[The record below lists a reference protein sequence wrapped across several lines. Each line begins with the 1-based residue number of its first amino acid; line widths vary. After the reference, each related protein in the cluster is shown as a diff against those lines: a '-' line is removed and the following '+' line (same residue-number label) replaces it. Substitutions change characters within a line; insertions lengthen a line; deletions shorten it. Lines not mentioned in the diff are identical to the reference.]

1 MSPMPCSIC
10 ADFRFGL
17 AEACSHLS
25 KVYTMA
31 DLAAEIAAK
40 RDIESLRISFE
51 AHKADDYQEDL
62 WR

>member
-1 MSPMPCSIC
+1 MSAMPCSMC
-10 ADFRFGL
+10 ADFRFRL

-31 DLAAEIAAK
+31 DFTAEIAAK
-40 RDIESLRISFE
+40 HDIESLRISLE
-51 AHKADDYQEDL
+51 AHKADHYQEDL

>member
-1 MSPMPCSIC
+1 MC
-10 ADFRFGL
+10 ADFRFRL

-31 DLAAEIAAK
+31 DFAAEIAAK
-40 RDIESLRISFE
+40 HDIESLRISLE
-51 AHKADDYQEDL
+51 AHKADHYQEDL